1 MLNMLKYTV
10 SPRIWK
16 KAFTALVLVSLL
28 AYTDLGTSVSNGL
41 GVPVKPALQYAMQ
54 KTYNAIGETASS
66 AISTVGSWENSDW
79 LCIGL
84 LILALG
90 SLKIPSRL
98 ANAIYRLDLSRS
110 GTDQALWWMD
120 RAIDEERKNNRKFSP
135 TDKQVKRAAGLLQHR
150 GLGAVAKGGDRGAF
164 FR

>member
-66 AISTVGSWENSDW
+66 AISTV
-79 LCIGL
+79 
-84 LILALG
+84 
-90 SLKIPSRL
+90 